1 MSFQYS
7 DNYVKQR
14 GNDRPRQRPASVTQ
28 ATETIELPDE
38 DQHNEHAHHKAHNVV
53 LPADTKKEYRKLYAV
68 FGLIVLCATAM
79 SFVLGFDWQE
89 WMRWFM
95 AGFFVI
101 FGGFK
106 LIGYEGFIAGFP
118 TYDPLA
124 KRFKLYNYT
133 YPFIELFL
141 GFLFAADLAPLF
153 RNIVTLVIMLVGAYG
168 IMKALSSNREIACVC
183 LGDVIKLPL
192 STIALIEDV
201 LMAAMAAIML
211 IAHFVA

>member
-1 MSFQYS
+1 MDFKYS

-14 GNDRPRQRPASVTQ
+14 GNDRPRRRPTIAART
-28 ATETIELPDE
+28 TETIKLPDE
-38 DQHNEHAHHKAHNVV
+38 DHHHDHSNHKAHKVI

-68 FGLIVLCATAM
+68 LGLVVFCATAM
-79 SFVLGFDWQE
+79 SLVLGFDWQE

-101 FGGFK
+101 FGSFK
-106 LIGYEGFIAGFP
+106 LIGYEGFVAGFP
-118 TYDPLA
+118 TYDLLG
-124 KRFKLYNYT
+124 KRFKLYTYT

-141 GFLFAADLAPLF
+141 GFLFAADLLPVF
-153 RNIVTLVIMLVGAYG
+153 RNIVTLIIMLVGAYS
-168 IMKALSSNREIACVC
+168 ITKAMASNRDIACVC

-192 STIALIEDV
+192 STISLVEDG

-211 IAHFVA
+211 IAHFIG